1 MKKNKIYNMDALEFL
16 KGVESDSVDL
26 IVTDPPY
33 LMCSTGGGG
42 ICGKRRNY
50 NYLYDE
56 SRKESFRDG
65 FSVEILDEFR
75 RVQKVENLYIFCNVK
90 LLPMLFDYYKNDK
103 FDLLVYHKKNPI
115 PAFRNK
121 YLSDLEY
128 IFFVCN
134 DRTKLG
140 GDFSSLS
147 KLFSINIPKKEFDH
161 PTIKPLDIVT
171 TLIQNSSKEGELV
184 LDCYMG
190 SGTTAVAAKSVNR
203 NFIGSEWN
211 KKYCDIA
218 EQRLMCVQGRLF

>member
-1 MKKNKIYNMDALEFL
+1 MEKNKIYNMDALEFL

-33 LMCSTGGGG
+33 LMCSTGGG
-42 ICGKRRNY
+42 
-50 NYLYDE
+50 
-56 SRKESFRDG
+56 
-65 FSVEILDEFR
+65 
-75 RVQKVENLYIFCNVK
+75 
-90 LLPMLFDYYKNDK
+90 
-103 FDLLVYHKKNPI
+103 
-115 PAFRNK
+115 
-121 YLSDLEY
+121 
-128 IFFVCN
+128 FFVCN